1 MTMILRYLKKVVV
14 IMIRQQNQRSSLRK
28 IISFSIKLEIPKRLL
43 VNKREKINKL
53 KGSTVIIL
61 AGIEARVITSLI
73 IVIIMIISVL
83 VVFQILVR
91 KDLRI
96 GDLSYCHLR

>member
-1 MTMILRYLKKVVV
+1 MILHYLKKVVV
-14 IMIRQQNQRSSLRK
+14 IMIRLPNQRSSLRK